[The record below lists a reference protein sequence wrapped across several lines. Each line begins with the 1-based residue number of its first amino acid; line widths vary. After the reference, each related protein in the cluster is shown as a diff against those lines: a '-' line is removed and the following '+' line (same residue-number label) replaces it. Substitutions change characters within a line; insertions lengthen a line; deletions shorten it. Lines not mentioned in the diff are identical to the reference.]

1 MLEIK
6 NLRDNGKEISFDYS
20 CDGGEWGKARY
31 SYKTRKYI
39 IDEYAENDSPESRF
53 YKNYFYHA
61 IEQAKEYK
69 SDNARVMWY

>member
-6 NLRDNGKEISFDYS
+6 NLRDNGKELSFDYS
-20 CDGGEWGKARY
+20 CDGGECGKARY
-31 SYKTRKYI
+31 SKKQDKI
-39 IDEYAENDSPESRF
+39 FVDEYAENDEPDF
-53 YKNYFYHA
+53 YFFRRHIRSA